1 MGQCPSPPHLK
12 ALREPQVTDTVTT
25 QAFTTAEGEDIF
37 EGAGKIVGSYKP
49 MEPPKAT

>member
-1 MGQCPSPPHLK
+1 MRRFPSPPLPG